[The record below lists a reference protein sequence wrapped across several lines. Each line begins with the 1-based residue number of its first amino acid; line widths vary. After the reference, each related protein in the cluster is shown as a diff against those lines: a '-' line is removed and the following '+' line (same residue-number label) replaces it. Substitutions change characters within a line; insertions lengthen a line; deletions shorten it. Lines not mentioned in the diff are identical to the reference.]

1 MDNNKVLLMIL
12 DGWGKSNNPKVSAI
26 DNAETPFID
35 SLYENYPNADL
46 KTFGQEVGLPEGQ
59 MGNSEVGHLNLGAG
73 RIVYQ
78 ELSRINISIKNKE
91 LESNKI
97 LVQAYKYAE
106 KNKKNIHLIGLVSKG
121 GVHSHYNHL
130 CELIKIS
137 EKFHANVFIHG
148 FTDGRD
154 VDPKSSIND
163 SKSIDF
169 VASLYSMLEDMI
181 GGVVSFKIFWR
192 RNLFRIKIVKL
203 LRLLEGIIPWT
214 EIVVG
219 KE

>member
-46 KTFGQEVGLPEGQ
+46 KTFGEEVGLPEGQ

-91 LESNKI
+91 LEERVN
-97 LVQAYKYAE
+97 YKMLWVCF
-106 KNKKNIHLIGLVSKG
+106 NIG
-121 GVHSHYNHL
+121 
-130 CELIKIS
+130 
-137 EKFHANVFIHG
+137 
-148 FTDGRD
+148 
-154 VDPKSSIND
+154 
-163 SKSIDF
+163 
-169 VASLYSMLEDMI
+169 
-181 GGVVSFKIFWR
+181 
-192 RNLFRIKIVKL
+192 
-203 LRLLEGIIPWT
+203 
-214 EIVVG
+214 
-219 KE
+219 

>member
-46 KTFGQEVGLPEGQ
+46 KTFGEEVGLPEGQ

-91 LESNKI
+91 LESNKT

-106 KNKKNIHLIGLVSKG
+106 ENKKNIHLIGLVSKG

-130 CELIKIS
+130 
-137 EKFHANVFIHG
+137 
-148 FTDGRD
+148 
-154 VDPKSSIND
+154 
-163 SKSIDF
+163 
-169 VASLYSMLEDMI
+169 
-181 GGVVSFKIFWR
+181 
-192 RNLFRIKIVKL
+192 
-203 LRLLEGIIPWT
+203 
-214 EIVVG
+214 
-219 KE
+219 